1 MNPNWQSYVSSTPEP
16 EWKELLMRLLKCWGH
31 IHDDWYENYWHK
43 FGVTRDEG
51 RKIVQEYQKFHKEN
65 GVN

>member
-1 MNPNWQSYVSSTPEP
+1 MEPDWKSYVTNSDDTD
-16 EWKELLMRLLKCWGH
+16 WRELFMRVLKCWGH

-65 GVN
+65 GVK

>member
-1 MNPNWQSYVSSTPEP
+1 MNPNWQSYVSNTPEP
-16 EWKELLMRLLKCWGH
+16 EWKELLMRLLKCWGN

-43 FGVTRDEG
+43 FGITRDEG
-51 RKIVQEYQKFHKEN
+51 RKIVKEYQKFHKEN